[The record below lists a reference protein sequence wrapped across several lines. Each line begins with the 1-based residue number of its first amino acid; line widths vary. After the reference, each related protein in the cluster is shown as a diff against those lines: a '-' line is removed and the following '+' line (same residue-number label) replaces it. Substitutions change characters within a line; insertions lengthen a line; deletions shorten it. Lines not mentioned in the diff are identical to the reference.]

1 MPKHAADV
9 TAPRHSFSTPASPEG
24 PAVNVACVEHL
35 IGHTLATV
43 EREII
48 LQTLRYHQGNRTYAA
63 NVLGIS
69 VRSLRNKIRAYGDQG
84 ERVPAPASSRGGI
97 HPGPGPLIDPRQGS
111 PRCIDQAVE

>member
-9 TAPRHSFSTPASPEG
+9 TAPRHSFSTPASQA
-24 PAVNVACVEHL
+24 PAVDVACIEHL

-69 VRSLRNKIRAYGDQG
+69 VRSLRNKIRTYGDQG
-84 ERVPAPASSRGGI
+84 ERVPAPASSRRG
-97 HPGPGPLIDPRQGS
+97 DPSWS
-111 PRCIDQAVE
+111 PH

>member
-9 TAPRHSFSTPASPEG
+9 TATGHFCTPASP
-24 PAVNVACVEHL
+24 ASVEHL

-48 LQTLRYHQGNRTYAA
+48 LQTLRCHRGNRTYAA

-84 ERVPAPASSRGGI
+84 EKVPAPASSRGG
-97 HPGPGPLIDPRQGS
+97 DPSRTWS
-111 PRCIDQAVE
+111 PH

>member
-9 TAPRHSFSTPASPEG
+9 TARGHSFGTPAP
-24 PAVNVACVEHL
+24 PAFVEHL

-69 VRSLRNKIRAYGDQG
+69 VRSLRNKIRVYGDQG
-84 ERVPAPASSRGGI
+84 EKVPAPASSRGG
-97 HPGPGPLIDPRQGS
+97 DPSRTWS
-111 PRCIDQAVE
+111 PH

>member
-1 MPKHAADV
+1 MMPKHAADV
-9 TAPRHSFSTPASPEG
+9 TAVGHCFNTAAFPEVPA
-24 PAVNVACVEHL
+24 VACVEHL

-48 LQTLRYHQGNRTYAA
+48 LQTLKYHQGNRTYAA

-84 ERVPAPASSRGGI
+84 EDVPAPASSRRG
-97 HPGPGPLIDPRQGS
+97 DSRTRS
-111 PRCIDQAVE
+111 PH

>member
-1 MPKHAADV
+1 MPRHAADL
-9 TAPRHSFSTPASPEG
+9 TAPRRSFSTPASHEV
-24 PAVNVACVEHL
+24 PAINVACVEHL

-43 EREII
+43 ERQII

-84 ERVPAPASSRGGI
+84 ESVPAPASSR
-97 HPGPGPLIDPRQGS
+97 DPSRTWS
-111 PRCIDQAVE
+111 PH

>member
-9 TAPRHSFSTPASPEG
+9 TAPRHSFSTPASPEA
-24 PAVNVACVEHL
+24 PAVDVACIERL

-63 NVLGIS
+63 HVLGIS
-69 VRSLRNKIRAYGDQG
+69 VRSLRNKIRTYGDQG
-84 ERVPAPASSRGGI
+84 ERVPAPASSRRG
-97 HPGPGPLIDPRQGS
+97 DPSRTWS
-111 PRCIDQAVE
+111 PH

>member
-9 TAPRHSFSTPASPEG
+9 TAPGRSFGTPAPPEV
-24 PAVNVACVEHL
+24 PAVHVASVEHL

-48 LQTLRYHQGNRTYAA
+48 LQTLRYHRGNRTYAA

-84 ERVPAPASSRGGI
+84 ENVPAPVSSRGG
-97 HPGPGPLIDPRQGS
+97 DPSRTWS
-111 PRCIDQAVE
+111 PH

>member
-9 TAPRHSFSTPASPEG
+9 TARGHSFSTPASP
-24 PAVNVACVEHL
+24 AFVEQL

-69 VRSLRNKIRAYGDQG
+69 VRSLRNKIRAYGHQG
-84 ERVPAPASSRGGI
+84 EKVPAPVSSRGG
-97 HPGPGPLIDPRQGS
+97 DPSRTWS
-111 PRCIDQAVE
+111 PH

>member
-9 TAPRHSFSTPASPEG
+9 TATGHFFSTPASP
-24 PAVNVACVEHL
+24 ASVEHL

-48 LQTLRYHQGNRTYAA
+48 LQTLRCHRGNRTYAA

-84 ERVPAPASSRGGI
+84 EKVPAPASSRGGY
-97 HPGPGPLIDPRQGS
+97 PSRTWS
-111 PRCIDQAVE
+111 PH

>member
-9 TAPRHSFSTPASPEG
+9 TAPRHSYNTPASP
-24 PAVNVACVEHL
+24 AAVEHL

-69 VRSLRNKIRAYGDQG
+69 VRCLRNKIRAYGDQG
-84 ERVPAPASSRGGI
+84 ENVPAPASSRGG
-97 HPGPGPLIDPRQGS
+97 DPSRTWS
-111 PRCIDQAVE
+111 PH

>member
-1 MPKHAADV
+1 MTKHAADV
-9 TAPRHSFSTPASPEG
+9 TAPCHSFSAPASP
-24 PAVNVACVEHL
+24 AFVEHL

-48 LQTLRYHQGNRTYAA
+48 LETLRYHRGNRTYAA

-84 ERVPAPASSRGGI
+84 EKVPAPASSRGG
-97 HPGPGPLIDPRQGS
+97 DPSRTWS
-111 PRCIDQAVE
+111 PH

>member
-9 TAPRHSFSTPASPEG
+9 TAPGHSFSTPAYREA
-24 PAVNVACVEHL
+24 PAIDAACIEHL

-48 LQTLRYHQGNRTYAA
+48 LQTLRYHQGNRTYSA

-84 ERVPAPASSRGGI
+84 ESVPAPASRGG
-97 HPGPGPLIDPRQGS
+97 DPSQT
-111 PRCIDQAVE
+111 

>member
-9 TAPRHSFSTPASPEG
+9 TAPRHSFNTPASPEA
-24 PAVNVACVEHL
+24 PAVDFACIEHL

-69 VRSLRNKIRAYGDQG
+69 VRSLRNKIRTYGDQG
-84 ERVPAPASSRGGI
+84 ESVPAPASSRRG
-97 HPGPGPLIDPRQGS
+97 DPSRTWS
-111 PRCIDQAVE
+111 PH